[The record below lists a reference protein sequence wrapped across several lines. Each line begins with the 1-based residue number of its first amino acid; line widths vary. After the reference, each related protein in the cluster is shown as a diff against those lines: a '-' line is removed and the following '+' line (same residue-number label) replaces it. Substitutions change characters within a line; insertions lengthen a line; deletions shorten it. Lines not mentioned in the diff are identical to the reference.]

1 MPRLLDLCRFACH
14 RLCLFAI
21 TVHAFCSPVFAQVP
35 RNAGFESKTF
45 AIVKARLVISPDEE
59 IEQGTLV
66 IRDGLIVAAGK
77 EGPLPPDAEG
87 IEGKGLA
94 VYPGFIDAGTTLLL
108 DPNPNPPPRARGA
121 VE

>member
-1 MPRLLDLCRFACH
+1 MLRRLDVCRFVCR

-45 AIVKARLVISPDEE
+45 ALVKARLVISPDEE

-77 EGPLPPDAEG
+77 DLPIPPDAEV
-87 IEGKGLA
+87 IEGSGLT
-94 VYPGFIDAGTTLLL
+94 VYPGFIDAGTSVLL
-108 DPNPNPPPRARGA
+108 
-121 VE
+121 